1 MISWKASCFIVLIPS
16 HNYGYSGYVTVMM
29 VLPKAVLPVLDVF
42 NLDVTKKS
50 LTSCKAS
57 K

>member
-1 MISWKASCFIVLIPS
+1 MSRKASCFIVLIPS

-42 NLDVTKKS
+42 NLDVTKRS
-50 LTSCKAS
+50 FTSCKAS